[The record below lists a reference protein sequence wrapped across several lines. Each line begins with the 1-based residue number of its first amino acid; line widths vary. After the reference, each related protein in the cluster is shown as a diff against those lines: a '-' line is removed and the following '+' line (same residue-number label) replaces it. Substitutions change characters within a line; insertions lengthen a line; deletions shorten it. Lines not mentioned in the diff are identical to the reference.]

1 MLKKLQQLIRY
12 CKTIASDKPDVPK
25 PHIVADKE
33 QGTSALN
40 SPSIK
45 GASFAG
51 DCDNPTGSF
60 TVVIFALEKGLEQ
73 SGTESKY
80 VDQYLATI
88 ELLGQLL
95 EKFLSDMGGSTT
107 TSSCPILN
115 GMEISECI
123 VAPEAGIFGGWNG
136 YSARQMLMLSVDHT
150 LQFLFLL
157 TKSKNCPI
165 KSDSIYFNFFPSR
178 INKKSG
184 RLICRTFNLIEIE

>member
-1 MLKKLQQLIRY
+1 MLKKLQRLIRY
-12 CKTIASDKPDVPK
+12 CETIASGMTDVPK

-40 SPSIK
+40 SPSIQ
-45 GASFAG
+45 GPQTIIALPLASFAG
-51 DCDNPTGSF
+51 DCDNPAGSF

-80 VDQYLATI
+80 VDQYLRTI

-107 TSSCPILN
+107 GGCPILN

-136 YSARQMLMLSVDHT
+136 YSATIT
-150 LQFLFLL
+150 L
-157 TKSKNCPI
+157 K
-165 KSDSIYFNFFPSR
+165 
-178 INKKSG
+178 
-184 RLICRTFNLIEIE
+184 

>member
-1 MLKKLQQLIRY
+1 MLKKLQQLIKY
-12 CKTIASDKPDVPK
+12 CKTITDDKPDVPK

-33 QGTSALN
+33 QGTSVLN

-45 GASFAG
+45 GPQTIIALPLASFAG
-51 DCDNPTGSF
+51 DCDNPVGSF
-60 TVVIFALEKGLEQ
+60 TVMLFALEKGLEQ

-107 TSSCPILN
+107 GGSCPILN

-136 YSARQMLMLSVDHT
+136 YSATIT
-150 LQFLFLL
+150 L
-157 TKSKNCPI
+157 K
-165 KSDSIYFNFFPSR
+165 
-178 INKKSG
+178 
-184 RLICRTFNLIEIE
+184 

>member
-1 MLKKLQQLIRY
+1 MLKKLQQLIKY
-12 CKTIASDKPDVPK
+12 CKTITDDKPDVPK

-33 QGTSALN
+33 QGTSVLN

-45 GASFAG
+45 GPQTIIALPLASFAG
-51 DCDNPTGSF
+51 DCDNPAGSF
-60 TVVIFALEKGLEQ
+60 TVMLFALEKGLEQ

-107 TSSCPILN
+107 TGSCPILN

-136 YSARQMLMLSVDHT
+136 YSATIT
-150 LQFLFLL
+150 L
-157 TKSKNCPI
+157 K
-165 KSDSIYFNFFPSR
+165 
-178 INKKSG
+178 
-184 RLICRTFNLIEIE
+184 